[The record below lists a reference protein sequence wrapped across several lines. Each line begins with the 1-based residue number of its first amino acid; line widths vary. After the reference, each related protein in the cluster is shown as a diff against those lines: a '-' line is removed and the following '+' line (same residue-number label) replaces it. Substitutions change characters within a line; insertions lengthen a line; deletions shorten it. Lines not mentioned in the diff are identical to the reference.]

1 MVKRLGI
8 HGHRIHGHGIHGMGR
23 RLLAT
28 SVGVAVVIATLALV
42 VVTQTRHGEA
52 QAIRLQSED
61 TTPLDVSVLRLEASD
76 GFTRDVRLT
85 GSVMARQAVEL
96 AFEPAGRVTR
106 VAVDRGDSVDRGD
119 VLATLDTRRLESR
132 LVELEARIDEARAA
146 LTLASRQESRASRL
160 AQSNNASQD
169 ALDRARTDRLTQE
182 ARLSGL
188 EGERARL
195 EADIED
201 STLEAPFAGRIIERH
216 IDTGS
221 LVGEGA
227 AAFRLVDVQ
236 HLEAHLG
243 LPSSI
248 ASRFTTGQA
257 VTLVRNGATL
267 DGTVRASL
275 PQVEADSRTLT
286 LVVDLAPGARAV
298 PGDLVELR
306 HAIEQPAP
314 GYWVPLDA
322 LLAGDRGLWSLL
334 VAEPLEDGDH
344 RVRRASV
351 EVLHTRTDRAYVR
364 GTLEDGMAVIDAGT
378 HRVTPGQRVRL
389 TGVDR
394 S

>member
-1 MVKRLGI
+1 
-8 HGHRIHGHGIHGMGR
+8 MGR

-28 SVGVAVVIATLALV
+28 SVGVAVVIATLVVV

-76 GFTRDVRLT
+76 GFTRDMRLT

-106 VAVDRGDSVDRGD
+106 VDVDRGDSVARGD

-132 LVELEARIDEARAA
+132 LVEVQARIDEARAA
-146 LTLASRQESRASRL
+146 LTLASRQETRASRL

-169 ALDRARTDRLTQE
+169 ALDRARTDRLTQQ

-188 EGERARL
+188 EGERTRL

-201 STLEAPFAGRIIERH
+201 STLKAPFAGRILERH

-243 LPSSI
+243 LP
-248 ASRFTTGQA
+248 ASLASHFTTGQT
-257 VTLVRNGATL
+257 VTLSRNGVTL
-267 DGTVRASL
+267 DGAVRASL

-286 LVVDLAPGARAV
+286 LVVDLAPGAPVV
-298 PGDLVELR
+298 PGDLVELH

-334 VAEPLEDGDH
+334 VAEPLGDSDH
-344 RVRRASV
+344 RVSRASV
-351 EVLHTRTDRAYVR
+351 EVLHTRMGRAYVR

-389 TGVDR
+389 VEDER